1 MAFLGPYLSKT
12 HGSGDGKDLVS
23 LNAGFGSVFADFL
36 FTDFLDG
43 HGIISFQG

>member
-23 LNAGFGSVFADFL
+23 LNAGFGSVF
-36 FTDFLDG
+36 TDFLDG